1 MGGLNITRF
10 NALTKEQQRDIVTRT
25 FHTQF

>member
-1 MGGLNITRF
+1 MGGLNMPRF
-10 NALTKEQQRDIVTRT
+10 NALTKEQKQDIVTRT